1 MAAYGTGSCARTC
14 DSVRMLELR
23 CDRKVSPPTASALE
37 CIMYYYLSKSAPAA
51 KIFPTVSECA
61 RPRLILTQKNPCW
74 TCIVNPL
81 DLLDFQGFDGRGRPT
96 DLPPKPA
103 TRLCTGLLGG
113 FGCLAHVFL
122 GKDERPRAQQHS
134 HRRARLNSP
143 RPYSMRTLLRPRTGA
158 PHFGCGCAALR
169 NIGAKASWPARAL
182 GWRLPVVVPVKIPK
196 ILQLHELD
204 VIIRK

>member
-1 MAAYGTGSCARTC
+1 MVRMAAYGTGSCAGTC
-14 DSVRMLELR
+14 DSVRMLEPR

-61 RPRLILTQKNPCW
+61 RPR
-74 TCIVNPL
+74 
-81 DLLDFQGFDGRGRPT
+81 
-96 DLPPKPA
+96 
-103 TRLCTGLLGG
+103 
-113 FGCLAHVFL
+113 
-122 GKDERPRAQQHS
+122 AQQHS

-158 PHFGCGCAALR
+158 PHFGCGCAGLWKIR
-169 NIGAKASWPARAL
+169 AKSSRQSRAL
-182 GWRLPVVVPVKIPK
+182 GRRLPVLVPVKIPK